1 MRERG
6 FRQPAASTSGSRETT
21 SRERGSATVV
31 ILGVLIVL
39 SILFLS
45 GSLLVELSLRSIR
58 RGQDRDRAQQILAD
72 TAREVVEMLA
82 ADDTPFADCRHDS
95 VWGGVEALSAGGSA
109 VELHD
114 LSSYLGL
121 NWVRKEPLQRLQV
134 LKPGKSAQELQQFRE
149 DTGIHLNLI
158 PAFSDFIEEEQIEEL
173 FTAYS
178 PFNVNVCD
186 EFVLRKLH
194 LVRSGD
200 PQAAEWFHGKV
211 QEARIAGRQIEP
223 AGLREF
229 LGEQDY
235 GLLYPVLTAEPV
247 MNIHFVPDKI
257 VRDLFEHYEVPSA
270 NLDAVLGER
279 ESAEWTGDDLK
290 SLVGEKYEE
299 TVLHHYFGV
308 RTWFWRIDVSDGKLE
323 LAWVLARLP
332 QEDPD
337 AGASFQLVEESI
349 RP

>member
-1 MRERG
+1 VRERVAWES
-6 FRQPAASTSGSRETT
+6 AAVRESGSV
-21 SRERGSATVV
+21 SVV

-39 SILFLS
+39 AILFLS

-58 RGQDRDRAQQILAD
+58 RGRDRDRAQQILAD
-72 TAREVVEMLA
+72 TAREAVEMLV
-82 ADDTPFADCRHDS
+82 ADDTPFADSRNDA
-95 VWGGVEALSAGGSA
+95 VWAGIEALSAGGPE
-109 VELHD
+109 VELQD
-114 LSSYLGL
+114 LSSRLGL
-121 NWVRKEPLQRLQV
+121 NWIRKEPLERLRV

-149 DTGIHLNLI
+149 DTGIHLNLV
-158 PAFSDFIEEEQIEEL
+158 PAFSDFVEEEQIEEL

-178 PFNVNVCD
+178 PFNVNICD

-223 AGLREF
+223 GGLREF

-235 GLLYPVLTAEPV
+235 RLLYPVLTAEPV
-247 MNIHFVPDKI
+247 MNIHFAPDKI
-257 VRDLFEHYEVPSA
+257 VRELFEHYEVPSA
-270 NLDAVLGER
+270 NLDLVLEER
-279 ESAEWTGDDLK
+279 ESSEWTGDDLK
-290 SLVGEKYEE
+290 ALVGEKYQE

-323 LAWVLARLP
+323 LVWILARLP
-332 QEDPD
+332 QEDQE
-337 AGASFQLVEESI
+337 AGASFQLIEESI